1 MAEKTKISPITAW
14 LAVAAILAGAGPWS
28 YFQFGHPK
36 NIQLGSD
43 QPASKEVFLVID
55 YGNGKVRKFGGPI
68 DDSAKSWD
76 LLQQAIAVSGIKVE
90 VAGSFVPKVIDG
102 FSDGKDGKHWSFY
115 LNKQKQTQTPY
126 EAKIKPGDEV
136 MFRFE

>member
-1 MAEKTKISPITAW
+1 MAEKTKISPIVAW
-14 LAVAAILAGAGPWS
+14 LAVAAILVGAGLWF
-28 YFQFGHPK
+28 YFKFGQPK
-36 NIQLGSD
+36 NAQIAPG
-43 QPASKEVFLVID
+43 QPASKEVFLVLD

-68 DDSAKSWD
+68 ADSTKSWD

-90 VAGSFVPKVIDG
+90 VVDSFVPKVIDG

-115 LNKQKQTQTPY
+115 LNKQKQTQTPS
-126 EAKIKPGDEV
+126 EVKIKPGDEV